1 MRVLMIHADS
11 FHYHVT
17 DKTSVTK
24 LSKPLTP
31 ENEKQDIEECLVA
44 FIASEK
50 VDESNIGSVIEQG
63 VASIAEHAQKVNA
76 DRIMVYPYAH
86 LSSDL
91 SSPRYAQKVLDGVY
105 EGLSKKDKFTM
116 HQAPFGWYKS
126 FNVDCKGHPLS
137 ENART
142 ILPEGKAPKGGAKV
156 ENKAVAAEDKLH
168 KVYKILDLDHN
179 LVDEEDFDFKKHPEF
194 KTLVDYDLR
203 GTRTSGG
210 EAPAHLKLMREQE
223 LVDYEPG
230 SDAGNLRW
238 YPKGQLLKRLLET
251 HCNRMIHE
259 YGGMQVETPIMY
271 DFEHPQLSKYLNRF
285 PARQYVVQS
294 EDKEYFLRFAACFG
308 QYLMSRDMNISYRD
322 LPVRLY
328 ELTHYS
334 FRREQSGELSGLK
347 RLRCFTMPD
356 MHTLCR
362 DLDQSKEEF
371 IRQFELSVNWMKD
384 LGFDFHICFRFVED
398 FFYENQDF
406 VHRMQDIVGK
416 PFLIEL
422 WKERFFY
429 FVTKFEFNILDTLG
443 KASTLSTVQI
453 DVENTERFGI
463 TYTDENSDKHHMPM
477 LHTSI
482 AGAIDRN
489 LHALLEKQAMLMKK
503 GTKAQWPLWLAP
515 TQVRFIPVSEK
526 YVEAAESMMGDIPF
540 RVDIDD
546 RDLSLGKRIRAAEK
560 EWVPYIV
567 VIGEN
572 EKESGNLTVR
582 VRGGGKKQESWTP
595 AELTDIIKG
604 QVEGKPYE
612 RLPLPVR
619 LSKRPV
625 FVG

>member
-1 MRVLMIHADS
+1 MRVLMIHTDT

-24 LSKPLTP
+24 LSKPLTDT
-31 ENEKQDIEECLVA
+31 NESQDLGDCLVA

-50 VDESNIGSVIEQG
+50 VDESNIDSVIEQG
-63 VASIAEHAQKVNA
+63 IATIDDHCGKINEKT
-76 DRIMVYPYAH
+76 IMVYPYAH

-91 SSPRYAQKVLDGVY
+91 SKPRIAQKVLDGVY
-105 EGLSKKDKFTM
+105 AGLDKLGKYTM
-116 HQAPFGWYKS
+116 AQAPFGWYKS
-126 FNVDCKGHPLS
+126 FKVECKGHPLS

-142 ILPEGKAPKGGAKV
+142 ILPEGKAKKGVKI
-156 ENKAVAAEDKLH
+156 ENKAVAAEAKMA

-179 LVDEEDFDFKKHPEF
+179 LVDEKDFNFKDHKEFKK
-194 KTLVDYDLR
+194 LVDYDLR
-203 GTRTSGG
+203 GTRAAD
-210 EAPAHLKLMREQE
+210 EAPAHLKLMREHE

-238 YPKGQLLKRLLET
+238 YPKGQLIKRLLET

-271 DFEHPQLSKYLNRF
+271 DFEHPKLAKYLNRF

-294 EDKEYFLRFAACFG
+294 EDKDYFLRFAACFG
-308 QYLMSRDMNISYRD
+308 QYLMSHDMHISYKS
-322 LPVRLY
+322 LPLRLY

-334 FRREQSGELSGLK
+334 FRREQTGELSGLK
-347 RLRCFTMPD
+347 RLRTFTMPD

-362 DLDQSKEEF
+362 DIEQSKEEF
-371 IRQFELSVNWMKD
+371 IRQFELSIRWMKD
-384 LGFDFHICFRFVED
+384 LDFDFHICFRFVED
-398 FFYENQDF
+398 FFEENKDF
-406 VHRMQDIVGK
+406 IYRMQDIVGK

-429 FVTKFEFNILDTLG
+429 FVTKFEFNILDSAN

-453 DVENTERFGI
+453 DVENTELFDI
-463 TYTDENSDKHHMPM
+463 NYIDEKSEKHHMPM

-503 GTKAQWPLWLAP
+503 GTKATWPLWLAP

-526 YVEAAESMMGDIPF
+526 YIEAAEKLMEDVSY

-546 RDLSLGKRIRAAEK
+546 RDLSLGKRIRGAEK

-572 EKESGNLTVR
+572 EKESGKLTVR

-595 AELTDIIKG
+595 SELNDVIKPL
-604 QVEGKPYE
+604 VEGKPYE
-612 RLPLPVR
+612 RLALPVQ
-619 LSKRPV
+619 LSRRPI

>member
-1 MRVLMIHADS
+1 MRVLMIHTDD

-24 LSKPLTP
+24 YSKELTT
-31 ENEKQDIEECLVA
+31 ENETMTLGECLVA

-50 VDESNIGSVIEQG
+50 ADQRGIESVVEQG
-63 VASIAEHAQKVNA
+63 VASISDHAEKVKA
-76 DRIMVYPYAH
+76 ELIMVYPYAH

-91 SSPRYAQKVLDGVY
+91 SSPRYAQMVLDGIY
-105 EGLSKKDKFTM
+105 EGLQKLDRFQVK
-116 HQAPFGWYKS
+116 QAPFGWYKS
-126 FNVDCKGHPLS
+126 FKISCKGHPLS

-142 ILPEGKAPKGGAKV
+142 ILPTGKGSADPCCAR
-156 ENKAVAAEDKLH
+156 ESKAVAAEDKLQ
-168 KVYKILDLDHN
+168 KTYKILNLDHE
-179 LVDEEDFDFKKHPEF
+179 LVDEKDFDWSEHKDF

-203 GTRTSGG
+203 GTRAAD
-210 EAPAHLKLMREQE
+210 EAPAHIKLMREME

-230 SDAGNLRW
+230 SDQGNLRW
-238 YPKGQLLKRLLET
+238 YPKGQLVKRLLET
-251 HCNRMIHE
+251 HCNNMIHE

-271 DFEHPQLSKYLNRF
+271 DFDHPQLSKYLNRF

-294 EDKEYFLRFAACFG
+294 EKKEFFLRFAACFG
-308 QYLMSRDMNISYRD
+308 QYMIQRDMNISHKD

-362 DLDQSKEEF
+362 DLSQAKEEF
-371 IRQFELSVNWMKD
+371 TRQFQLSVKWMKD
-384 LGFDFHICFRFVED
+384 LEFDYHICFRFVED
-398 FFYENQDF
+398 FYEEHKEF
-406 VHRMQDIVGK
+406 VYGLQDIVQK
-416 PFLIEL
+416 PFLVEL
-422 WKERFFY
+422 WKQRFFY

-463 TYTDENSDKHHMPM
+463 TYVDEANERHHMPM

-482 AGAIDRN
+482 SGAIDRN
-489 LHALLEKQAMLMKK
+489 LHALLEKQAMRMKK
-503 GTKAQWPLWLAP
+503 GEKAHWPLWLAP

-526 YVEAAESMMGDIPF
+526 YIEVAEKMMESVPF

-546 RDLSLGKRIRAAEK
+546 RDLSLGKRIRYAEK
-560 EWVPYIV
+560 EWVPYIAV
-567 VIGEN
+567 VGEK
-572 EKESGNLTVR
+572 EKESGTLAIR
-582 VRGGGKKQESWTP
+582 ARGHGKNQTTMTP
-595 AELTDIIKG
+595 EELTKTILDD
-604 QVEGKPYE
+604 VEGKPFK
-612 RLPLPVR
+612 R
-619 LSKRPV
+619 LSLPSHLSRRPI